1 MLSRGGKV
9 GTNNARIAFK
19 NLVFLDGLVGLEGL
33 EGLLGRSVESMVVVI
48 VMRLGRKHVV
58 DVAYYAASK
67 RVGKCFSDRVSTC
80 FYVFSQYSQAPELP
94 VILY

>member
-19 NLVFLDGLVGLEGL
+19 HLVFLDGLVDL
-33 EGLLGRSVESMVVVI
+33 EGLLGRSVESMVVV
-48 VMRLGRKHVV
+48 RLGRKHVI

-67 RVGKCFSDRVSTC
+67 RVGKCFSDMNFKMFLCV
-80 FYVFSQYSQAPELP
+80 
-94 VILY
+94 